1 MRIFAIFAVVSLAFP
16 QFAAADAPRA
26 EKMATAPVLA
36 FGERNPSCQ
45 EWTDGCVV
53 CLRGASGRSCSTPG
67 IACQPGEIRC
77 KPPAK

>member
-1 MRIFAIFAVVSLAFP
+1 MRIFAIFAVIGLAFP

-36 FGERNPSCQ
+36 FGERNPSCL

-67 IACQPGEIRC
+67 IACQPTEIHC
-77 KPPAK
+77 KQLDR